1 MSGSFLRD
9 SILLKW
15 RSPIGAKEENLKRSL
30 LEIGKGMCGE
40 GYGCVDTLFAN
51 GEAGV
56 LP

>member
-1 MSGSFLRD
+1 MPGSFFRD

-30 LEIGKGMCGE
+30 LEVGKGMCGE
-40 GYGCVDTLFAN
+40 GYGCLDTLFAN